1 MKGVKILDSLV
12 INENLHGW
20 GSAMNDDTKLYL
32 EKVITYYEN
41 LKNIP
46 HITIY
51 PREKDIFRAFEMT
64 PYDQVKVVILGQD
77 PYHEEGQANGLAFSV
92 NNGIKTPPSLQ
103 NIFRELQNDM
113 GGRLRTNT
121 DLSDWAEQGV
131 LLLNSSLSVIEGK
144 ANSMSKAWEPF
155 TDNIIEI
162 LNKKEDPIVFVLWG
176 NNAKRKKK
184 LIDGSHHCIIESAH
198 PSPLS
203 AYRGFFGSKP
213 FSKIN
218 QNLNR
223 FGYKEI
229 NWN

>member
-1 MKGVKILDSLV
+1 MDSLV
-12 INENLHGW
+12 INKHLRGW
-20 GSAMNDDTKLYL
+20 DSAMNDNTKLCL
-32 EKVITYYEN
+32 EKGITYYEN

-51 PREKDIFRAFEMT
+51 PREKDMFRAFEMT

-92 NNGIKTPPSLQ
+92 NNGIKAPPSLQ
-103 NIFRELQNDM
+103 NIFKELQNDM

-144 ANSMSKAWEPF
+144 ANSMSKVWEPF

-203 AYRGFFGSKP
+203 AYRGFLGSKP

-218 QNLNR
+218 QNLKR